1 MGFRIEVYER
11 TEMEERGESGAEQIK
26 EGGNMRMSEAKD
38 YRKQKIEKIP

>member
-26 EGGNMRMSEAKD
+26 GGNMRMSEAKD
-38 YRKQKIEKIP
+38 YIKQKIDKIP